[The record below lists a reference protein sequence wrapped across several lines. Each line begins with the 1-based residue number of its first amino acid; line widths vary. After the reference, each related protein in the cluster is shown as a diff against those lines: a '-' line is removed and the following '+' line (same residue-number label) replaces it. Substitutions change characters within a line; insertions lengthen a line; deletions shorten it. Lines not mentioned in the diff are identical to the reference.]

1 MSTYRGLKIVT
12 NPYLVEQEPVE
23 LDLIDKFFLFVEK
36 LCNEADIYY
45 CWRKVETTREVPSK
59 KVVVMGGAVYVHPQ
73 MLASIKATLADLY
86 K

>member
-1 MSTYRGLKIVT
+1 MSTYRELKIVT

-23 LDLIDKFFLFVEK
+23 LDLIDKFFLFVER

-45 CWRKVETTREVPSK
+45 YWRKVETTREVPSK
-59 KVVVMGGAVYVHPQ
+59 KVVVMGGTIYVHPQ
-73 MLASIKATLADLY
+73 MLANIKTTLADLY